1 MKRHALLK
9 LSMLQV
15 ALLAVALLLVGCATT
30 GQVDWN
36 KRVGSY
42 TYDQA
47 IVELGPPDKQSKLS
61 DGRTVAEWVSRSIGS
76 GEGRSGPGTAGRG
89 LRLTF
94 GTDGRLAI
102 WSNQ

>member
-1 MKRHALLK
+1 MKRHALPR
-9 LSMLQV
+9 LSVLQV
-15 ALLAVALLLVGCATT
+15 ALLAVALLVVGCATT

-36 KRVGSY
+36 KRVGSF

-61 DGRTVAEWVSRSIGS
+61 DGRTLAEWSSRSVGGS
-76 GEGRSGPGTAGRG
+76 GSRSAPVAGGRA

-94 GTDGRLAI
+94 GMNGRLAD
-102 WSNQ
+102 WSN